1 MCGGT
6 LEFHPCSRVGHV
18 FRDRRP
24 YGNAGKGDTMGFNSQ
39 RVAEVWLDK
48 YKTHFY
54 NVRTDL
60 RGRDFGDV
68 RKRKELRRHLKC
80 KSFKWFL
87 ENIYPELYIPLERS
101 GAPFQRNWVE
111 RKKSKILYESKV
123 SLLHFPLLYSN
134 CIPIRG
140 YKRGTEDDN
149 VPIDHLEKCAR
160 KKYPCKMTIDKR

>member
-24 YGNAGKGDTMGFNSQ
+24 YGNAGKGDTAGFNSQ

-48 YKTHFY
+48 YKMHFY

-60 RGRDFGDV
+60 RGKDFGDV
-68 RKRKELRRHLKC
+68 SRRRQLRRNMKC

-87 ENIYPELYIPLERS
+87 ETIYPELYIPLERS
-101 GAPFQRNWVE
+101 GAPFQPNWIE
-111 RKKSKILYESKV
+111 KKKSNILYQAKV
-123 SLLHFPLLYSN
+123 SHDLFLLLHYISPVSAHFHSP
-134 CIPIRG
+134 
-140 YKRGTEDDN
+140 
-149 VPIDHLEKCAR
+149 
-160 KKYPCKMTIDKR
+160 

>member
-18 FRDRRP
+18 FRERRP

-39 RVAEVWLDK
+39 RVAEVWLDR
-48 YKTHFY
+48 YKMHFY

-60 RGRDFGDV
+60 RGKEFGDV
-68 RKRKELRRHLKC
+68 SKRKQLRRSLKC

-101 GAPFQRNWVE
+101 GAPFQHQMIEKKKTKVIYQAKVIHLLFYTFYFRPATLNGYSPKRRRSRN
-111 RKKSKILYESKV
+111 LGG
-123 SLLHFPLLYSN
+123 L
-134 CIPIRG
+134 
-140 YKRGTEDDN
+140 
-149 VPIDHLEKCAR
+149 
-160 KKYPCKMTIDKR
+160 